1 MNWDGLRDDDD
12 DDRFFESNDRV
23 SSAVSLDLASS
34 SSDEDDDNVDFEE
47 SRVSFTSAVSSVRSA
62 KSRSSSAKPPDY
74 DFWISTPGS
83 INERRKR
90 LLRGMGLDNKKD
102 LISFKRNVSNKS
114 SSPRL
119 ISTATISP
127 SEEPK
132 TESPSNS
139 NKTESPSPSNSNSNS
154 PSPSQFPIVLVRS
167 RSDSDIETFSISR
180 RRKLE
185 LIGAISKQ
193 RLTRTYSMI
202 LAPRARVFPPY
213 VDSLRVWPKEAGSA
227 AAAGR
232 SIRGA
237 LSKSRFGAFFLIK
250 NLDTGTEFIVSEY
263 SEDGMWNRLSDLQ
276 TGRKL
281 TLEEFD
287 KCVGYSPVVKEL
299 MRRENVS
306 SRPMNDADEGAI
318 ERKVTANSYFSK
330 SLRMSKR
337 GGAALLKNVR
347 GFANSMSGALIGE
360 KEREFS
366 QIPSPVLEQKPGW
379 VKVRQSGKS
388 CKELS
393 ALHLCQEIQGH
404 EGSIWTIKF
413 SQDARF
419 LASAGED
426 RVVHVWE
433 VQECEIMSL
442 RPGEEGGAMT
452 QNISPIHPS
461 LCADS
466 PDNRPSPA
474 LGEATPVPSEK
485 KRKGKSSTRKG
496 NSMPDY
502 VHVPETVFSLSE
514 RPVCSFQ
521 GHLDDV
527 LDLSWSKSQVIKL

>member
-1 MNWDGLRDDDD
+1 MEGKRTLTMNWDGLRDDDD

-114 SSPRL
+114 SSPQL
-119 ISTATISP
+119 TSTATISP

-139 NKTESPSPSNSNSNS
+139 NKTESPSLSNSNSNS

-227 AAAGR
+227 AAARR

-263 SEDGMWNRLSDLQ
+263 SEDGMWNRPQRPSDREEANVGGIRQVRRIFSGGEGANASRERVVEADERRRRRRHREESHREFVFLQ
-276 TGRKL
+276 ESKDEQERRGCAVEER
-281 TLEEFD
+281 EGFCEFD
-287 KCVGYSPVVKEL
+287 ERG
-299 MRRENVS
+299 
-306 SRPMNDADEGAI
+306 AD
-318 ERKVTANSYFSK
+318 
-330 SLRMSKR
+330 
-337 GGAALLKNVR
+337 
-347 GFANSMSGALIGE
+347 
-360 KEREFS
+360 
-366 QIPSPVLEQKPGW
+366 W
-379 VKVRQSGKS
+379 
-388 CKELS
+388 
-393 ALHLCQEIQGH
+393 
-404 EGSIWTIKF
+404 
-413 SQDARF
+413 
-419 LASAGED
+419 
-426 RVVHVWE
+426 
-433 VQECEIMSL
+433 
-442 RPGEEGGAMT
+442 
-452 QNISPIHPS
+452 
-461 LCADS
+461 
-466 PDNRPSPA
+466 
-474 LGEATPVPSEK
+474 
-485 KRKGKSSTRKG
+485 
-496 NSMPDY
+496 
-502 VHVPETVFSLSE
+502 
-514 RPVCSFQ
+514 
-521 GHLDDV
+521 
-527 LDLSWSKSQVIKL
+527 